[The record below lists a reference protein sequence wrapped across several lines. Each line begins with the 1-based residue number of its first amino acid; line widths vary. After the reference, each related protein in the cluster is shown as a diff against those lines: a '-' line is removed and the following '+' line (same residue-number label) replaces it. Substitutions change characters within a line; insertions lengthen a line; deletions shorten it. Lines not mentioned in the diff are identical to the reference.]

1 MPEAVVTDSVRHASC
16 SSTAVGTHATLV
28 YWLDERFTLLL
39 HEYAATALNQ
49 ASNSP
54 ATASADSI
62 PTNHETP
69 RHLADMIQLR
79 YEGYLLRPQNSLP
92 NGICWDSNISYISLC
107 HEPGRQNS

>member
-1 MPEAVVTDSVRHASC
+1 MPEAVVTDSVRHSIMQQH
-16 SSTAVGTHATLV
+16 SSGHTRNTWCIGWMKDLHC
-28 YWLDERFTLLL
+28 LL

-92 NGICWDSNISYISLC
+92 NGICWDSNISYIKPL
-107 HEPGRQNS
+107 P